1 MLAHNALSYVF
12 SQSGFFKR
20 AAFRTMPKY
29 QGVKICKKEQYQV
42 NQGFLIVDTTKNKKH
57 WITSWTEKT
66 QYYWWKHYN
75 CLFLDSGMDFTWTLP
90 DLIGTSSGY
99 QI

>member
-12 SQSGFFKR
+12 SQMGFFKR
-20 AAFRTMPKY
+20 AAYFRTMPKY

-66 QYYWWKHYN
+66 YGTTDESALK
-75 CLFLDSGMDFTWTLP
+75 LSFLDSGMDFT
-90 DLIGTSSGY
+90 
-99 QI
+99 